1 MKRKKRINYNK
12 KIIRKSNRK
21 KTESHFL
28 YACPI
33 IIFKIIIIVLM
44 FPIYC
49 GIMINIKNK
58 KIPVKISVIIP
69 TYNRAK
75 LITKSINSV
84 LNQTFHNFEVL
95 IIDDNSTDN
104 TEQEIA
110 KINDHRIRYIKLENK
125 QGSNFA
131 RNFGIEKAKGEYIA
145 FQDSD
150 DIFHED
156 KLEKQLKNLIDHQ
169 SDLDF
174 CKVRLHLGRGI
185 YNFPNSSRVK
195 RFLRDG
201 IFNELTYGNFIS
213 TQSIL
218 VKTNIIRQYM
228 FDNELPRLQDYDL
241 LLRMTPKINVSYTNE
256 TLVELYAQRDS
267 IGLSRSRL
275 KKAKEIFLKK
285 NYDFNSTQR
294 RHFIRAIKN
303 LS

>member
-1 MKRKKRINYNK
+1 MKRKKRNIYNK
-12 KIIRKSNRK
+12 KIIKKANRK
-21 KTESHFL
+21 KIESHFL

-44 FPIYC
+44 FTIYC

-185 YNFPNSSRVK
+185 YNFPGPSRVK
-195 RFLRDG
+195 GFLKNG

-213 TQSIL
+213 TQAIL
-218 VKTNIIRQYM
+218 IKTNIIKQYM

-241 LLRMTPKINVSYTNE
+241 LLRMIPKIKVSYTKH
-256 TLVELYAQRDS
+256 TLVYLYVQKDS
-267 IGLSRSRL
+267 IGYSRTKL
-275 KKAKEIFLKK
+275 EKAKKIFLQK
-285 NYDFNSTQR
+285 NYEFKSNQR
-294 RHFIRAIKN
+294 KHFIKWIKRAG
-303 LS
+303 